1 MKDFISEFG
10 LTFKQTCLLFSLER
24 KIIVDDIVSSK
35 ANDKLEEAAKK
46 QAWLNTW
53 DVSINNF
60 LNNLGEEHNI
70 LVDITKIDSKKLLEQ
85 ILNLNSATLL

>member
-35 ANDKLEEAAKK
+35 ANDKLEEAAKNRRG
-46 QAWLNTW
+46 LILGML
-53 DVSINNF
+53 VSIIF
-60 LNNLGEEHNI
+60 E
-70 LVDITKIDSKKLLEQ
+70 
-85 ILNLNSATLL
+85 